1 MGVIGERSEVE
12 ELSAVRKPLSML
24 LKSLSEL
31 MESADEVDEAMSAE
45 VLRMSGAFRA
55 CTLVVLMSSVGSE
68 IFARLIVPGVYR
80 TLQLRG
86 VSSLP
91 RV

>member
-1 MGVIGERSEVE
+1 MVGVIGERSEVE

-55 CTLVVLMSSVGSE
+55 
-68 IFARLIVPGVYR
+68 
-80 TLQLRG
+80 
-86 VSSLP
+86 
-91 RV
+91 